1 MNDVILT
8 VVGYRRRFPPD
19 GRGLFVAGLDSKVV
33 VDDSVAFV
41 CYSLPRR
48 GTGFAYQFR
57 RERRWRTTSRRVIA
71 GIELPMKRKSSF
83 CLLSGSV
90 NSSVTNSSILWK
102 VVSDME

>member
-1 MNDVILT
+1 MNDVILRA
-8 VVGYRRRFPPD
+8 VSYNRRFSLVES
-19 GRGLFVAGLDSKVV
+19 GLHVAGLGSKVV
-33 VDDSVAFV
+33 VDDPIAFV
-41 CYSLPRR
+41 RYSLPGRR
-48 GTGFAYQFR
+48 VSFAYQFS

-90 NSSVTNSSILWK
+90 KSSVTKSSISWK